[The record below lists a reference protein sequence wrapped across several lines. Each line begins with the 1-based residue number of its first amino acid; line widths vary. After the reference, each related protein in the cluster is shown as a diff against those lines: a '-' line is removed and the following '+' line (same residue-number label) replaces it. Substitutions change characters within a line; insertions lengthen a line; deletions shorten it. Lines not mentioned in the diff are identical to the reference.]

1 MFMEIKILLVK
12 IIGAIRRKLCFSLW
26 ICFFGL
32 IRITRSKE
40 FSVADPGCLFRILIF
55 IYPGSRISDPTNSN
69 KRGTKLAVLLFSVAT
84 NFSKLKITYFVSEQM
99 QKKICATRQKI
110 IVTKLSNIFVGDQV
124 TETRDPEKNLSR
136 IQCSKMHRIP
146 NPGSA
151 SLLRKMYTVICNI
164 LGQFFQIFK
173 ETLQCSL

>member
-1 MFMEIKILLVK
+1 MFIP
-12 IIGAIRRKLCFSLW
+12 
-26 ICFFGL
+26 
-32 IRITRSKE
+32 
-40 FSVADPGCLFRILIF
+40 DPNFNL
-55 IYPGSRISDPTNSN
+55 SRIPDLGSNNSN

-136 IQCSKMHRIP
+136 IQCSKRHRIP
-146 NPGSA
+146 NPA
-151 SLLRKMYTVICNI
+151 SLLRKKYNLQHLGAIFPDFQRNFAVFIVSCQVFNI
-164 LGQFFQIFK
+164 TDSK
-173 ETLQCSL
+173 HSCSTHSYYILLLKNPKIRNLPPPSTK